1 VFIDLHLSLKPIA
14 IGLYN
19 RFVKGF
25 KLLRIPVCGDNQ
37 IFTVGARAIK
47 PSPYSG

>member
-1 VFIDLHLSLKPIA
+1 VLIDLYLHLKSIA

-25 KLLRIPVCGDNQ
+25 KLLGVPVCGDDQ

-47 PSPYSG
+47 PSSYGA